1 MGVHPRRSTR
11 RALPAAVLALAG
23 ATGCDVV
30 QGLSNAGR
38 AIFPEDPTYVNAPG
52 SRLAAGHYSDLDF
65 AGVWLGRGTIGF
77 KLLARSVTPGDD
89 SLSVIGFTNGS
100 VCRVEHVGAYR
111 SASIAGPGDVMLAYL
126 DGPGPRGTLRFADP
140 ECEVL
145 PAVLPDA
152 SLSSAT
158 MADGRR
164 IIVSGEDLVLVDAA
178 AGAIE
183 PFEPNVE
190 RVLTRANGPFLVQA
204 DGHLSVYDDRWR
216 LQQRYGE
223 GVTRSGYVASRVVFE
238 DANGIWVASPGGAAN
253 LVAPGACDLGF
264 STWQMLFFTFRM
276 PCADGT
282 TVAVRPDL
290 IETVELGQG
299 VSSAHAEFW
308 MEGATPN
315 QKLWVAYYRDFDDEE
330 GVGTLVLRAED
341 GSEQVLGERAAPEW
355 LRPSGSG
362 TAGFALVNVDGDVG
376 DYVRFETN
384 GGVRLVAEGTL
395 RSNDG
400 VGTIVHFDGVAGDMG
415 NVNEAGGFQV
425 LLERVPRDVYTY
437 VNHDISVGG
446 VFHDFDGRSGT
457 LSRFTSSFLELE
469 TVATDVLHPHHGFI
483 DTLFP
488 GMAWI
493 RREGGAATGTLE
505 YQNTE
510 LVYTATV
517 SRGVASFLPT
527 TEGLI
532 YSVPRGEGAGVWFA
546 EAK

>member
-1 MGVHPRRSTR
+1 
-11 RALPAAVLALAG
+11 
-23 ATGCDVV
+23 
-30 QGLSNAGR
+30 
-38 AIFPEDPTYVNAPG
+38 
-52 SRLAAGHYSDLDF
+52 
-65 AGVWLGRGTIGF
+65 
-77 KLLARSVTPGDD
+77 
-89 SLSVIGFTNGS
+89 
-100 VCRVEHVGAYR
+100 
-111 SASIAGPGDVMLAYL
+111 MLVYL

-140 ECEVL
+140 DCEIL

-158 MADGRR
+158 MPDDRR
-164 IIVSGEDLVLVDAA
+164 IVVSGDDLVIVDAA

-204 DGHLSVYDDRWR
+204 DGHLSVYDDHWR

-223 GVTRSGYVASRVVFE
+223 GVIRFGYIASRVVFE
-238 DANGIWVASPGGAAN
+238 DTNGIWVASPGVAAN
-253 LVAPGACDLGF
+253 LVAPGACELGF
-264 STWQMLFFTFRM
+264 SLWQPLFFTFRK
-276 PCADGT
+276 PCTDGT

-290 IETVELGQG
+290 VETVQLGHG

-308 MEGATPN
+308 MEGTGGDQA
-315 QKLWVAYYRDFDDEE
+315 LWVAYYRDFDDEQ

-355 LRPSGSG
+355 LSLLGSG
-362 TAGFALVNVDGDVG
+362 TAGFTLVNVDGDVG
-376 DYVRFETN
+376 DYVRFETS
-384 GGVRLVAEGTL
+384 GDVRLVAERTL

-415 NVNEAGGFQV
+415 NVNDGGGFQV

-437 VNHDISVGG
+437 VNRDISVGAG
-446 VFHDFDGRSGT
+446 FHDFDGRSGT
-457 LSRFTSSFLELE
+457 LSRFTRSFLELE
-469 TVATDVLHPHHGFI
+469 TVATGVLHPHHGFI

-493 RREGGAATGTLE
+493 RAEGGADTGTLE

-517 SRGVASFLPT
+517 SRGVAAFLPT

-532 YSVPRGEGAGVWFA
+532 YSVPRGAGAGVWFA